1 MWSPSTF
8 EDLLLVEH
16 FKTHPGTAYLELKVG
31 LSSGLAG
38 ARRIDAVLVPEE
50 AMQVYGPGDYEH
62 ADAVEA
68 IRQRRIH
75 IIEAKRKLGR
85 GVIGQVLVG
94 RYLVEHALEPSE
106 IIMNAVCAEGNP
118 DLEQFCR
125 DNGIDLHFY
134 PILQGDEPPGDENDG
149 RVDVRRSPDE
159 LRRRAFLAGW
169 TDAANGRLY
178 NSVLRRKTHMNM
190 GNLFGWIY
198 GDMPREFRL
207 ATWERYEQAFSRRK
221 DEEAVD

>member
-8 EDLLLVEH
+8 EDLLLDEH

-31 LSSGLAG
+31 LSSELAH
-38 ARRIDAVLVPEE
+38 ARRIDAVLLPEE
-50 AMQVYGPGDYEH
+50 PPQIYGPSDYEH

-75 IIEAKRKLGR
+75 IIEAKRKLSR

-94 RYLVEHALEPSE
+94 RYLVERALELSE
-106 IIMNAVCAEGNP
+106 IVIDVVCAEGNP

-125 DNGIDLHFY
+125 DEGIGVHCY
-134 PILQGDEPPGDENDG
+134 PIPQGGEPIVGKHDG
-149 RVDVRRSPDE
+149 RVDVRRAPDE
-159 LRRRAFLAGW
+159 ARRRAFLAGW
-169 TDAANGRLY
+169 TDAVNGRLY
-178 NSVLRRKTHMNM
+178 NSVLRSKTHANM

-198 GDMPREFRL
+198 GDMSREFRL
-207 ATWERYEQAFSRRK
+207 ETWARYEQAFPLTEDK
-221 DEEAVD
+221 QAVD

>member
-1 MWSPSTF
+1 MDHYSPK
-8 EDLLLVEH
+8 D
-16 FKTHPGTAYLELKVG
+16 
-31 LSSGLAG
+31 
-38 ARRIDAVLVPEE
+38 D
-50 AMQVYGPGDYEH
+50 
-62 ADAVEA
+62 
-68 IRQRRIH
+68 
-75 IIEAKRKLGR
+75 
-85 GVIGQVLVG
+85 
-94 RYLVEHALEPSE
+94 
-106 IIMNAVCAEGNP
+106 
-118 DLEQFCR
+118 R

-134 PILQGDEPPGDENDG
+134 PILQGGEPPGDENDG

-159 LRRRAFLAGW
+159 PRRRAFLAGW